1 MVIRACQ
8 ISEIESIY
16 QIINDAAQAYKGI
29 IPDDCY
35 HTPYMSHAAL
45 EHEITAGVQF
55 WGKYDRQRLL
65 GVMGIQPVRDVHL
78 IRHAYIAPSEQGKGI
93 GSQLIQ
99 HLFHHT
105 SSPMLVGA
113 WADAQWAIAFYQK
126 HGFTLTDAEEK
137 NRLLQSYWTVSH
149 RQIETSVVLKRG

>member
-1 MVIRACQ
+1 MSIARCQ
-8 ISEIESIY
+8 TSETETIY
-16 QIINDAAQAYKGI
+16 KIINDAAQAYKGI

-35 HTPYMSHAAL
+35 HTPYMSLPAL
-45 EHEITAGVQF
+45 EQEIAAGVQF
-55 WGKYDRQRLL
+55 WGNYDHQHLL

-78 IRHAYIAPSEQGKGI
+78 IRHAYIVSSEQGKGI

-99 HLFHHT
+99 HLFERT
-105 SSPMLVGA
+105 PGPMLVGA

-137 NRLLQSYWTVSH
+137 NRLLQSYWTVSP
-149 RQIETSVVLKRG
+149 RQIETSVVLKRY